1 MAVYRLVLRRQRK
14 GDKMRWRR
22 LFQGIAVAAVAMLF
36 ASACLSEEGGG
47 GGGGNTGEEGQGD
60 GQVEILFGF
69 GGDQS
74 KGFQNGLKEWAS
86 TNGINIKFSEASQ
99 SFDTIVR
106 TRVQGNNLPD
116 IALFPQPGVMLDIA
130 NSGKMQDLS
139 TLLDKAK
146 LESTLVPGELS
157 SGTAPDGKLYGV
169 PMSMNV
175 KSLVWYPKKAFE
187 AKGYKAPTTIAE
199 LESLTQQIKAD
210 GTPPWCVGIESG
222 PATGWPATDWLEE
235 FVLRYGG
242 PEKYDQWVKHEIPF
256 NDPVVVQAGSE
267 FEKLTLADGNTFGGR
282 KAVVSN
288 AFSTAANPMF
298 QDPPKCFMHRQGNFI
313 TQKGFF
319 PEKVR
324 TKLDEEVG
332 VFQLPGIDAN
342 NRPVLGGGDLAGAFS
357 SDGDTKKVMEYIT
370 SPEFNGGTKEG
381 SYLSPHKTFD
391 VSQYP
396 DETTRE
402 IAKLAYGSTVFRF
415 DGSDQMP
422 GAVGA
427 GSFWKGMVAWI
438 NGQKSLDETLKDI
451 EDSWPS

>member
-1 MAVYRLVLRRQRK
+1 
-14 GDKMRWRR
+14 MRWRR

-47 GGGGNTGEEGQGD
+47 GGGSDSAAEGD

-74 KGFQNGLKEWAS
+74 KGFQDGLNEWAQA
-86 TNGINIKFSEASQ
+86 NGVTIKFSEASQ

-116 IALFPQPGVMLDIA
+116 IALFPQPGVMMDIA
-130 NSGKMQDLS
+130 ASGKMQDLS
-139 TLLDKAK
+139 GVIDKAK
-146 LESTLVPGELS
+146 VESTLVPGELNA
-157 SGTAPDGKLYGV
+157 GTSTDGKLYGI

-175 KSLVWYPKKAFE
+175 KSLVFYPRKAFE
-187 AKGYKAPTTIAE
+187 AKGYTVPTTIGE
-199 LESLTQQIKAD
+199 LEALTNQIKAD
-210 GTPPWCVGIESG
+210 GTTPWCVGIESAA
-222 PATGWPATDWLEE
+222 ATGWPATDWIED
-235 FVLRYGG
+235 FVLRFGG

-256 NDPVVVQAGSE
+256 NDPVVVQAASE
-267 FEKLTLADGNTFGGR
+267 FEKLALADGNVFGGR

-298 QDPPKCFMHRQGNFI
+298 QDPPKCFLHRQGNFI

-324 TKLDEEVG
+324 ANLDEEVG
-332 VFQLPGIDAN
+332 VFQLPSVGAADK
-342 NRPVLGGGDLAGAFS
+342 PVLGGGDLAGAFS
-357 SDGDTKKVMEYIT
+357 NDDDTKKVMAHIT
-370 SPEFNGGTKEG
+370 SPEFEFADLAA
-381 SYLSPHKTFD
+381 SSWISPHKTFD
-391 VSQYP
+391 TSKYP
-396 DETTRE
+396 DETTKK
-402 IAKLAYGSTVFRF
+402 IAELAYQSTVFRF

-427 GSFWKGMVAWI
+427 GSFWKGMTAWI
-438 NGQKSLDETLKDI
+438 SGQQDLSEALNSI
-451 EDSWPS
+451 EESWPS

>member
-1 MAVYRLVLRRQRK
+1 
-14 GDKMRWRR
+14 MRWRR
-22 LFQGIAVAAVAMLF
+22 LFQGIAVAAVAMLL
-36 ASACLSEEGGG
+36 ATACLEEGGG
-47 GGGGNTGEEGQGD
+47 GGGGSNEASEGD

-74 KGFQNGLKEWAS
+74 KGFQDGLNQWAQANGV
-86 TNGINIKFSEASQ
+86 TIKYSEASQ

-116 IALFPQPGVMLDIA
+116 IALFPQPGVMMDIA

-139 TLLDKAK
+139 GVVDKAK
-146 LESTLVPGELS
+146 VESTLVPGELQA
-157 SGTAPDGKLYGV
+157 GTAADGKLYGI

-175 KSLVWYPKKAFE
+175 KSLVFYPKKAFE

-199 LESLTQQIKAD
+199 LEALTNQIKSD
-210 GTPPWCVGIESG
+210 GTPPWCVGIESAA
-222 PATGWPATDWLEE
+222 ATGWPATDWIED

-256 NDPVVVQAGSE
+256 NDAVTVQAAQE
-267 FEKLTLADGNTFGGR
+267 FEKLALADGNVFGGR

-288 AFSTAANPMF
+288 AFSTAGNPMF
-298 QDPPKCFMHRQGNFI
+298 EDPPKCFLHRQGNFI

-324 TKLDEEVG
+324 QNLDEEVG
-332 VFQLPGIDAN
+332 VFQLPGTDAAN
-342 NRPVLGGGDLAGAFS
+342 KPVLGGGDLAGAFTN
-357 SDGDTKKVMEYIT
+357 DADTKKVMAHLT
-370 SPEFNGGTKEG
+370 SPEFTFADLAA
-381 SYLSPHKTFD
+381 SSWISPHKAFD
-391 VSQYP
+391 TSKYP
-396 DETTRE
+396 DETTKT
-402 IAKLAYGSTVFRF
+402 IAELAYASTVFRF

-427 GSFWKGMVAWI
+427 GSFWKAMTAWI
-438 NGQKSLDETLKDI
+438 SGQQDLEEALKSVE
-451 EDSWPS
+451 ESWPS